1 MRCIVNINTPFSP
14 PDIQPINT
22 YLKKAAIL
30 AEIEIE
36 PLLPE
41 IFSAIPIP
49 NTTETIY
56 TKTLKDLKQ
65 LKNII
70 SGL

>member
-1 MRCIVNINTPFSP
+1 MCYIVNITTPFSP
-14 PDIQPINT
+14 PDIQPINA
-22 YLKKAAIL
+22 YLKKATIL

-41 IFSAIPIP
+41 IFSAIPIS

-70 SGL
+70 